1 LQQSNSD
8 IRTIEVLERPYFV
21 EKARFETNLAET
33 PGPKRNKRFKTDE
46 NTQGSSSQIREQIVT
61 RPIAAIRGHT
71 GYLTFARK
79 QVPLDLVAPQLVTET
94 AN

>member
-1 LQQSNSD
+1 VTTD

-21 EKARFETNLAET
+21 EKARFETELNEA
-33 PGPKRNKRFKTDE
+33 PGPRRTKRLRPEDAAEPKEGIKE
-46 NTQGSSSQIREQIVT
+46 MIVT

-79 QVPLDLVAPQLVTET
+79 RVPLDLQAE
-94 AN
+94 